1 MSPPASEPETHRL
14 LPRFRQ
20 DRTDIVVARRV
31 AADMIETGRPIP
43 KRAPKQRDP
52 GDAHKLRG
60 IPVVGVPGGLGGA
73 IPDTSPGRSR
83 ELDEW
88 KGRSRSRDQPLTNE

>member
-1 MSPPASEPETHRL
+1 MSAPDAHRL

-20 DRTDIVVARRV
+20 MRIDIRVARDV
-31 AADMIETGRPIP
+31 AAEMIETGEPIP

-73 IPDTSPGRSR
+73 IRDTSPGRSK

-88 KGRSRSRDQPLTNE
+88 KGRSRSRDKPLTDE